1 MQLTL
6 KLVQLVTFSANFANG
21 TQTGRICS
29 RCQPFHVQVRS
40 GLSSSLRFSFAS
52 STVAIRGQVAAIS
65 SFAPKSTDALAL
77 LS

>member
-29 RCQPFHVQVRS
+29 RCQPFHVQDRS
-40 GLSSSLRFSFAS
+40 GRSSSLRFSFAS
-52 STVAIRGQVAAIS
+52 SKVAIRDQVAAIS
-65 SFAPKSTDALAL
+65 SFASKSTAALAL